1 MKSLNYVID
10 HILYQIFKMTL
21 KISLKNETVTDNP
34 LIIMYVH
41 AIENRITSKIKTR
54 YYPELLTAEQLQMS
68 MVRKY
73 LKEDIY
79 LQKRTRNYW
88 WFNIKIIV

>member
-1 MKSLNYVID
+1 
-10 HILYQIFKMTL
+10 
-21 KISLKNETVTDNP
+21 
-34 LIIMYVH
+34 MYVH
-41 AIENRITSKIKTR
+41 EIENRITSKIKTR

-79 LQKRTRNYW
+79 LQKRTRNY
-88 WFNIKIIV
+88 

>member
-41 AIENRITSKIKTR
+41 EIENRITSNRKTR
-54 YYPELLTAEQLQMS
+54 YYPEHLTAEQLQMS

-79 LQKRTRNYW
+79 LKKKTRNY
-88 WFNIKIIV
+88 